1 MKPESP
7 KTHQGPETAHLS
19 EHAFSPEK
27 SVELNNPE
35 VDIDR
40 GAEQFEKRAESSAA
54 VADVG
59 VATTLPTPVIDDQ
72 VSDDN
77 NTTATTVDAPLVAG
91 DDDLIEKE
99 WVDKAKKIVAE
110 TKNDPYMQE
119 ERVNKLQVD
128 YLKKRFGREL
138 GAAD

>member
-7 KTHQGPETAHLS
+7 KTHQGS
-19 EHAFSPEK
+19 EAAPLVEHVSSPEK
-27 SVELNNPE
+27 SIELNNPE
-35 VDIDR
+35 IGIER
-40 GAEQFEKRAESSAA
+40 GAEQFEKRAESSAVA
-54 VADVG
+54 ADVG
-59 VATTLPTPVIDDQ
+59 IVTTLPTPVIDDQ

-119 ERVNKLQVD
+119 ERVSKLQVD